1 MMMTLAYTE
10 GSTMKRITTCLLF
23 GTAFALAGCGNMS
36 STGAGTGGAGGTA
49 RTVSGADAAN
59 ADVKGS
65 TSQHASKHQRPALSV
80 GYCRTLTVRHLLH
93 GLTPPSYGGRKRAL
107 A

>member
-1 MMMTLAYTE
+1 MMVSLRNNE
-10 GSTMKRITTCLLF
+10 GATMKHITPCLLL
-23 GTAFALAGCGNMS
+23 GTGLLLAGCGNMS

-65 TSQHASKHQRPALSV
+65 TSATGAVPANTQQGTTGQR
-80 GYCRTLTVRHLLH
+80 
-93 GLTPPSYGGRKRAL
+93 
-107 A
+107 

>member
-1 MMMTLAYTE
+1 MMLSLAYNE
-10 GSTMKRITTCLLF
+10 GASMKHITTCLLF
-23 GTAFALAGCGNMS
+23 GTALALAGCGNMSTS

-65 TSQHASKHQRPALSV
+65 TSATGAVPANTQAGTPANSSGQR
-80 GYCRTLTVRHLLH
+80 
-93 GLTPPSYGGRKRAL
+93 
-107 A
+107 

>member
-1 MMMTLAYTE
+1 MMVTLADIE
-10 GSTMKRITTCLLF
+10 GATMKRITTCLLF
-23 GTAFALAGCGNMS
+23 GTTLALAGCGSMS

-65 TSQHASKHQRPALSV
+65 TSATGAVPANTQPGAPANSSGQR
-80 GYCRTLTVRHLLH
+80 
-93 GLTPPSYGGRKRAL
+93 
-107 A
+107 